1 MTADFNSTQIYIA
14 VRELIAPLDD
24 DRALADDHA
33 SAIELVAGGAIATV
47 VQDAV
52 EAGLAGKEGSY
63 VI

>member
-1 MTADFNSTQIYIA
+1 MTTDFNSTQIYTA

-24 DRALADDHA
+24 DRALADDLA

>member
-1 MTADFNSTQIYIA
+1 MTADFNSTQIYTA

-24 DRALADDHA
+24 DRALADDLA
-33 SAIELVAGGAIATV
+33 SAIELVADGAIATV

-52 EAGLAGKEGSY
+52 ETGLAGKEGSY

>member
-1 MTADFNSTQIYIA
+1 MGLGSTQIYTA

-24 DRALADDHA
+24 DRALADDLA
-33 SAIELVAGGAIATV
+33 SATALVERGAIATV